1 MLFAAIQPLHSFAE
15 SKIFNPAFFF
25 VFFVTDLVHDIECVT
40 AIGVDRVIKT
50 ERTLDGIE
58 GENDVL
64 FRNAGFGGNFVESRL
79 FVLRL

>member
-1 MLFAAIQPLHSFAE
+1 M
-15 SKIFNPAFFF
+15 
-25 VFFVTDLVHDIECVT
+25 ECVT

-79 FVLRL
+79 FVSVFESISLVWIAL